1 MCFEKRFTFSPRHLG
16 LLAHVRESLEA
27 EGHTCHV
34 EVTTVC
40 KGKFTLHT
48 LVAVPAK
55 KEHPI
60 VFTRATDYTEG
71 LDFGL

>member
-1 MCFEKRFTFSPRHLG
+1 MCFEKRFIFTPLNEG
-16 LLAHVRESLEA
+16 LLLLAHVREGLEA

-40 KGKFTLHT
+40 HGKFTLHT
-48 LVAVPAK
+48 LVAVPTK

-60 VFTRATDYTEG
+60 VFTRATEG
-71 LDFGL
+71 L